1 MVSIRYPTADF
12 RLADL
17 EGSFND
23 AFDRSRGFRLE
34 REGNEALGKYSD
46 WLTQSQGGGGQ
57 PMSLA
62 SLGAP
67 VGQVTRAPLDT
78 VADPAS
84 ARVAQAHAT
93 AGGQPSVGDMTAYI
107 AKAAQARGIDPG
119 VAIRVARSE
128 GLAPGVWQS
137 QLGKNG
143 RREPSYGPFQLL
155 VGGGETGYPTGL
167 GNAFV
172 EQTGLS
178 PTDPANW
185 QKTVDFA
192 LDNAS
197 KSGWG
202 AWYGAGKAG
211 IGDWQGINRGAAPT
225 GGQQALE
232 GLAVGES
239 MQMPPA
245 QVADASG
252 GMPMGQPS
260 SLLPPSDVMRALFAN
275 PNTRELAAGLAQS
288 AMKMRQDASDP
299 LARLEYQKALLG
311 VQKLQ
316 QELAGG
322 DGDTEYGL
330 NPQTGVDENGNP
342 VLIQLGKNG
351 TSVRTPLPEGVTLQ
365 KEPIKLDAGTK
376 YILLD
381 PITRQPVGEIAKDLA
396 GAEKAKVEGEAA
408 GKASVAAAGD
418 AQAAQNALDLIESIR
433 NDPYLDRGTGF
444 SSLGNTV
451 RGTGGYDFQNKVEQ
465 AKSGAFLSAIET
477 MRGLGALSNTEGQT
491 ATAAVNRM
499 DTATSK
505 EAFLA
510 ALDDYEKVVRQG
522 LARAESRLGQAPD
535 GAPAPSGEGWSDAGN
550 GVRIRRKQ

>member
-1 MVSIRYPTADF
+1 MAISIRYPTNGDF
-12 RLADL
+12 SLADL
-17 EGSFND
+17 EGDFTR
-23 AFDRSRGFRLE
+23 AFDRSRGFRLD
-34 REGNEALGKYSD
+34 RDSTNAFGSTVD
-46 WLTQSQGGGGQ
+46 WLNQQGGGQ

-67 VGQVTRAPLDT
+67 VGQVTRAPLSADM
-78 VADPAS
+78 DPAS

-93 AGGQPSVGDMTAYI
+93 AGGQPSVGEMTAYI
-107 AKAAQARGIDPG
+107 AKAAQQRGIDPG
-119 VAIRVARSE
+119 VAVRVARSE

-137 QLGKNG
+137 NVTKNG
-143 RREPSYGPFQLL
+143 QRERSYGPFQLYT
-155 VGGGETGYPTGL
+155 GGGL
-167 GNAFV
+167 GNQFQQA
-172 EQTGLS
+172 TGK
-178 PTDPANW
+178 DPSDPSTW
-185 QKTVDFA
+185 QAGVDFA
-192 LDNAS
+192 LDHAS
-197 KSGWG
+197 KNGWG
-202 AWYGAGKAG
+202 SWYGAANTG

-252 GMPMGQPS
+252 GMPQGQPAT
-260 SLLPPSDVMRALFAN
+260 LLPPGDVMRALFAN
-275 PNTRELAAGLAQS
+275 PNTRPLAAALAQS

-322 DGDTEYGL
+322 GKGTEYGL

-451 RGTGGYDFQNKVEQ
+451 RGTGGYDFQNKVDQ

-477 MRGLGALSNTEGQT
+477 MRGLGALSNAEGQT

-522 LARAESRLGQAPD
+522 LARAQSRLGQAPD
-535 GAPAPSGEGWSDAGN
+535 GGPAPSGDGWSDAGN

>member
-1 MVSIRYPTADF
+1 MVISIRYPTNGSF
-12 RLADL
+12 SLADL
-17 EGSFND
+17 EGDFNN
-23 AFDRSRGFRLE
+23 AFDRSRALRYE
-34 REGNEALGKYSD
+34 RDAPETFGKYAD
-46 WLTQSQGGGGQ
+46 WINQQGGGQ

-67 VGQVTRAPLDT
+67 AGQVTRAPLDT

-93 AGGQPSVGDMTAYI
+93 AGGQPSVGEMTSYI

-155 VGGGETGYPTGL
+155 VGGGDTGYPTGL

-211 IGDWQGINRGAAPT
+211 IGNWQGINQGAAPPAP
-225 GGQQALE
+225 QQALE

-245 QVADASG
+245 QVADAG
-252 GMPMGQPS
+252 GGNGGNMPAT
-260 SLLPPSDVMRALFAN
+260 LLPPGDVMRKLFAN
-275 PNTRELAAGLAQS
+275 PNTRDFAIGL
-288 AMKMRQDASDP
+288 
-299 LARLEYQKALLG
+299 
-311 VQKLQ
+311 
-316 QELAGG
+316 
-322 DGDTEYGL
+322 
-330 NPQTGVDENGNP
+330 
-342 VLIQLGKNG
+342 
-351 TSVRTPLPEGVTLQ
+351 
-365 KEPIKLDAGTK
+365 
-376 YILLD
+376 
-381 PITRQPVGEIAKDLA
+381 
-396 GAEKAKVEGEAA
+396 
-408 GKASVAAAGD
+408 
-418 AQAAQNALDLIESIR
+418 AQAAQKVRANA
-433 NDPYLDRGTGF
+433 NDPMAGLEYKAAALN
-444 SSLGNTV
+444 LIKA
-451 RGTGGYDFQNKVEQ
+451 Q
-465 AKSGAFLSAIET
+465 
-477 MRGLGALSNTEGQT
+477 RGLDNEGVPAGYRRSANGLEAIPGGPADPDNPLNVRKTTPANGITVSPDGTVSIGGNQKLTEGQSKDVT
-491 ATAAVNRM
+491 YYTSGTDANVTLSGLESQLTDWTQQNAGMIPLGLGNYLRDPKFQQAKVAADRFLASILRKETGAAVTEKEFEYYGGMFLPVPGDGPETLQLKRRM
-499 DTATSK
+499 REVALEGIRAGMGTA
-505 EAFLA
+505 EAIGTAMGERVGGTPGELTP
-510 ALDDYEKVVRQG
+510 R
-522 LARAESRLGQAPD
+522 PD
-535 GAPAPSGEGWSDAGN
+535 APAGPPVGTVEDGYRYKGGDVSNPDSWEP
-550 GVRIRRKQ
+550 VQ